1 MPQRPEDIPK
11 TWIVHSI
18 IRKIQKAKPEL
29 QRRYPIKE
37 IAIFG
42 SFARNEQTEES
53 DLDILVAFER
63 PIGWDVIDLKDE
75 LEDILNRSVDLVL
88 KGGVATRPR
97 LMSYIEKDAI
107 YA

>member
-1 MPQRPEDIPK
+1 MPQRPEDIPT
-11 TWIVHSI
+11 TWTVHSI
-18 IRKIQKAKPEL
+18 IQKIKKARPEL

-37 IAIFG
+37 IAVFG
-42 SFARNEQTEES
+42 SFARNEQTESS

-75 LEDILNRSVDLVL
+75 LEDILDRKVDLVL
-88 KGGVATRPR
+88 KGGIDTRPR

>member
-1 MPQRPEDIPK
+1 MPQKPEDIPK
-11 TWIVHSI
+11 TWTVHSI
-18 IRKIQKAKPEL
+18 IKIIQKARPEL
-29 QRRYPIKE
+29 QRRYPIRE

-53 DLDILVAFER
+53 DLDILVSFDR

-75 LEDILNRSVDLVL
+75 LEGILGRNVDLVL
-88 KGGVATRPR
+88 KGGITTRPR

>member
-1 MPQRPEDIPK
+1 MPQKPEDIPK
-11 TWIVHSI
+11 TWTVHSI
-18 IRKIQKAKPEL
+18 IRKIQRAKPEL
-29 QRRYPIKE
+29 LRRYPIKE

-53 DLDILVAFER
+53 DLDILVSFER

-75 LEDILNRSVDLVL
+75 LEVILNKNVDLVL
-88 KGGVATRPR
+88 KGGIATRPR